1 MGFPLLMLV
10 VGLII
15 GGLVL
20 LLAAG
25 VAAAVGASSV
35 SGSTYARQRARWGG
49 VTLVVGLAL
58 LGALLIANAAF
69 GGSVL
74 CFAGCG

>member
-1 MGFPLLMLV
+1 MGLLLLLLV
-10 VGLII
+10 VGVLI

-25 VAAAVGASSV
+25 VAAGVGASSG
-35 SGSTYARQRARWGG
+35 SGSTYARQRVRWGG

-58 LGALLIANAAF
+58 LGALLIANAAS
-69 GGSVL
+69 GGCVAF
-74 CFAGCG
+74 FAGFG